1 VKPEEES
8 KKEEVKKIA
17 EVSTTILIWIPRVLL
32 IVLLISFLY
41 YLGYKLYLPELK
53 RGLSVE
59 NVLYVI
65 GKIVEFLYGS
75 VDIMIPHIIALIVMC
90 VLVWAVFNW
99 KWILGYLTTIF
110 IVPIFLA
117 NLPTFASWFF
127 SIFYDVP
134 VVGYVI
140 SDIIF
145 FGFRKM
151 LELNYIFYKIVEEW
165 IGKQPQIFL
174 ILLVS
179 MSFLGLLIMYID
191 KRLAES
197 SSRRIPEKD
206 IVRYALLGGGLG
218 IILGAF
224 LFKHKTRHIWLL
236 TKISIVTYSTLYV
249 FFMGWFGYV

>member
-1 VKPEEES
+1 MKPEDES
-8 KKEEVKKIA
+8 KREEVKKTT

-41 YLGYKLYLPELK
+41 YLGYKLYLPEL
-53 RGLSVE
+53 RRTLSVE

-65 GKIVEFLYGS
+65 EKIVEFLYSS
-75 VDIMIPHIIALIVMC
+75 VNIMMPHIIALIVMC
-90 VLVWAVFNW
+90 VFMWAVFDW
-99 KWILGYLTTIF
+99 KWILGYLATMF
-110 IVPIFLA
+110 IVPICLA
-117 NLPTFASWFF
+117 NLPILASWFF
-127 SIFYDVP
+127 SMGVEVP

-151 LELNYIFYKIVEEW
+151 LELNYNFYKIVEEW
-165 IGKQPQIFL
+165 IGEQPQIFL

-179 MSFLGLLIMYID
+179 MSSLGLLIMYID

-218 IILGAF
+218 IIFGAF
-224 LFKHKTRHIWLL
+224 LFEHKTRHIWLL
-236 TKISIVTYSTLYV
+236 TKILIVTFSTLYV
-249 FFMGWFGYV
+249 LFMGWSGHV